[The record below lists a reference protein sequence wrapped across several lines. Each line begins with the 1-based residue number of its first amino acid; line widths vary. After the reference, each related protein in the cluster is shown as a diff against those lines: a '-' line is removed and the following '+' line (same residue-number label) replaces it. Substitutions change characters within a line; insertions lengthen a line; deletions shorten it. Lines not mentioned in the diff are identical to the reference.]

1 MTPYSGTYDETAHD
15 VVAISEEGADY
26 TISFKEENGDWTDVC
41 PQIENVGTKQ

>member
-26 TISFKEENGDWTDVC
+26 TISKEENGDWTRMYALS
-41 PQIENVGTKQ
+41 